1 MVDMA
6 TAGCGNELRKSSK
19 SSGSMPGC
27 TTKSVPFMY
36 SHVVECH
43 NGGKPLMRPLGKS
56 NSAGVDQGDFHY
68 LFGDDFLI
76 VPIHEDKL
84 ERTVKLPAGKWR
96 HLFDDQTLIEGPTT
110 ITRDFSL
117 EEFPIYIREGS
128 VVPLDVS
135 RPYTGLGDKDSAGL
149 TTWNIY
155 PADGNRFTL
164 HRPDGSSST
173 AAVEDKDKLA
183 IALTARRMPICC
195 AFFSTRSRPP
205 SRAMARA

>member
-1 MVDMA
+1 M
-6 TAGCGNELRKSSK
+6 
-19 SSGSMPGC
+19 
-27 TTKSVPFMY
+27 
-36 SHVVECH
+36 
-43 NGGKPLMRPLGKS
+43 GKS

-96 HLFDDQTLIEGPTT
+96 YLFDDQKLIEGPTT

-173 AAVEDKDKLA
+173 AAVERKDKLA
-183 IALTARRMPICC
+183 IALTGAPHAHLLRVFLDQEPS
-195 AFFSTRSRPP
+195 AVTRDGKPLAKGTDWRYDAAKHRLWV
-205 SRAMARA
+205 RAAEPVNGRYEIN